1 MYLHCYSYE
10 MAGSLSLVAMF
21 DDLRRN
27 RSVLTQGIETGSQ
40 FNASSQK
47 CINKCPHVMSV
58 PSDVL
63 LDLVWR
69 TIWTCYMHL
78 LKPFAFL
85 EFERFVRFQ
94 NDWRRRL
101 AASEDEKQSLRDSV
115 AKLDNANK
123 TLDLKLKHA
132 RTQLDSEIR
141 KRKVAEQDMQRLV
154 GF

>member
-1 MYLHCYSYE
+1 M
-10 MAGSLSLVAMF
+10 
-21 DDLRRN
+21 
-27 RSVLTQGIETGSQ
+27 
-40 FNASSQK
+40 
-47 CINKCPHVMSV
+47 
-58 PSDVL
+58 
-63 LDLVWR
+63 
-69 TIWTCYMHL
+69 
-78 LKPFAFL
+78 
-85 EFERFVRFQ
+85 RFQ

-154 GF
+154 GFLDSNHTCSICVMTNVFFGLENLFLFLLHLQCIMCVND